1 MFIIN
6 EITNFLVK
14 NNYISQMDSIY
25 PLILNIFIYLSLL
38 VFLMF
43 LFLNLFIV
51 IFTTFPFFKQ
61 IKNNRYLDIK
71 NLKL

>member
-1 MFIIN
+1 MFFLF
-6 EITNFLVK
+6 EVTNFFIK

-43 LFLNLFIV
+43 LFLTLFIV
-51 IFTTFPFFKQ
+51 IFTTFPFFSK
-61 IKNNRYLDIK
+61 IKNNRYLDLK